1 MRLGLGLGVR
11 SGDFV
16 KAGPG
21 QDISVLY
28 ALRVKDNGGIC
39 EGLPCL
45 IVAIDKLS

>member
-21 QDISVLY
+21 QAISVQY
-28 ALRVKDNGGIC
+28 AQRVADNGGVC

-45 IVAIDKLS
+45 IAAIDKLS

>member
-21 QDISVLY
+21 QVISIQY
-28 ALRVKDNGGIC
+28 AQRVADNGGIC